1 MFEES
6 TRICYMFAQNTC
18 VMIEKCP
25 NLSTEQFAKA
35 FFLLKEPEVKKFVDE
50 INEEYLYWT
59 DVKYKKQVENL
70 SPTELWYCVKAT
82 RIIQETSVW
91 KKYNIAFTLTNR
103 MQYLCHYFD
112 MHFGGSWGSPS
123 IIPERS
129 KERYLISS
137 LMEEAISSSQME
149 GAATTRKLAKE
160 MLRKG
165 ITPRS
170 RSEQMIHNNYE
181 CIKFIKENKDVPFS
195 KELLL
200 KIHSIMTLKTL
211 DNPSGEG
218 RFRDNNEVVVAD
230 CVTNEIVYNPPAFE
244 DIPEFIETLTD
255 FINDDSNI
263 PFIHPIIRAI
273 IIHFMIAYIHPFADG
288 NGRTARA
295 LFYWY
300 MLRKG
305 YWLTEFLSISRVI
318 YKSKKSYEKAYLY
331 TEYDDNDIGYFIIYN
346 LRTLELAFKEL
357 QRYIDK
363 KTSEEN
369 AVSDFIKLGE
379 FNERQAI
386 ILNLVKNNPKILFTI
401 KELQNR
407 FSVSHP
413 TVKLDVDALVEKGLL
428 DKIPVNKVKFNY
440 IKGHNFDK
448 LISED

>member
-1 MFEES
+1 
-6 TRICYMFAQNTC
+6 
-18 VMIEKCP
+18 
-25 NLSTEQFAKA
+25 
-35 FFLLKEPEVKKFVDE
+35 
-50 INEEYLYWT
+50 
-59 DVKYKKQVENL
+59 
-70 SPTELWYCVKAT
+70 
-82 RIIQETSVW
+82 
-91 KKYNIAFTLTNR
+91 
-103 MQYLCHYFD
+103 
-112 MHFGGSWGSPS
+112 
-123 IIPERS
+123 
-129 KERYLISS
+129 
-137 LMEEAISSSQME
+137 
-149 GAATTRKLAKE
+149 
-160 MLRKG
+160 
-165 ITPRS
+165 
-170 RSEQMIHNNYE
+170 
-181 CIKFIKENKDVPFS
+181 
-195 KELLL
+195 
-200 KIHSIMTLKTL
+200 MTFRTL
-211 DNPSGEG
+211 DNSNDEG
-218 RFRDNNEVVVAD
+218 RLRDNNEVVVAD
-230 CVTNEIVYNPPAFE
+230 CVTNETVYTPPAFE
-244 DIPEFIETLTD
+244 DIPEFVETLTN
-255 FINDDSNI
+255 FINDDSNV

-300 MLRKG
+300 MLKKG

-318 YKSKKSYEKAYLY
+318 YNSKKRYEKAYLY
-331 TEYDDNDIGYFIIYN
+331 TENDDNDIGYFIIYN
-346 LRTLELAFKEL
+346 LRTLDLAFKEL

-386 ILNLVKNNPKILFTI
+386 ILTLVKNNPKILFTI

>member
-1 MFEES
+1 
-6 TRICYMFAQNTC
+6 
-18 VMIEKCP
+18 MIEKCP

-35 FFLLKEPEVKKFVDE
+35 FSLLKEPEVKNFVDE

-59 DVKYKKQVENL
+59 DVKYKKQVANL

-82 RIIQETSVW
+82 RIMQETSVW
-91 KKYNIAFTLTNR
+91 KKYNIVFTLTNK

-112 MHFGGSWGSPS
+112 MHFGGSWGSTS

-149 GAATTRKLAKE
+149 GAATTRKVAKE

-181 CIKFIKENKDVPFS
+181 CIKFIKENKDAPFS

-200 KIHSIMTLKTL
+200 KIHSIMTFRTL
-211 DNPSGEG
+211 DNSNDEG
-218 RFRDNNEVVVAD
+218 RLRDNNEVVVAD
-230 CVTNEIVYNPPAFE
+230 CVTNETVYTPPAFE
-244 DIPEFIETLTD
+244 DIPEFVETLTN
-255 FINDDSNI
+255 FINDDSNV

-273 IIHFMIAYIHPFADG
+273 IIHFMIAYIHPFVDG

-318 YKSKKSYEKAYLY
+318 YNSKKRYEKAYLY
-331 TEYDDNDIGYFIIYN
+331 TENDDNDIGYFIIYN
-346 LRTLELAFKEL
+346 LRTLDLAFKEL

-369 AVSDFIKLGE
+369 AVSDFIKMGE

-386 ILNLVKNNPKILFTI
+386 ILHLVKNNPKILFTI

-413 TVKLDVDALVEKGLL
+413 TIKLDVDALVEKGLL

-440 IKGHNFDK
+440 VKGCNFDK